1 MAAAPALV
9 SSDLFGHRH
18 KASEED
24 EEEGGEEEEE
34 GGELSI
40 ARLRVLLPRSQ
51 SSGSGPDAL
60 LPHLGHECGGECGVE
75 CGHEWGVECGGEC
88 GGECGVECGGECGVE
103 CGHEA
108 VGSRKRKRKRTRE
121 NSVFVTL
128 SHKVRTAV
136 EDVGL
141 QLWKGALLLADYL
154 LHCHSDKQALLCG
167 RTIVELGAG
176 TGFLGVILSLLPCKT
191 VYLTDMSEHIARL
204 IERNISTNS
213 HLVSSISSI
222 SCPLEQDR
230 RIRVLDWRDD
240 DDDDNDGGGDVGPCR
255 AAYSNP
261 SSVTSHCSTP
271 PRNPWA
277 WTANDT
283 ECLAT
288 QEVLWLAAD
297 VIYDDEVT
305 EYFFRFLSRA
315 MRPGEHLLLAL
326 EKRFNFEMDS
336 LSLVA
341 HGYELF
347 RRFINV
353 PLDTHENSDVTALN
367 AVAVCTRDCFTSA
380 PKEKHMEVSEKVV
393 FRGKLVSLEF
403 PQYVTGYERTRELE
417 LWDIVCELL

>member
-51 SSGSGPDAL
+51 SSGSGSGSGPDAL
-60 LPHLGHECGGECGVE
+60 PPRLGHECGGECG
-75 CGHEWGVECGGEC
+75 H
-88 GGECGVECGGECGVE
+88 ECGVECVE

-108 VGSRKRKRKRTRE
+108 VGSRKRKSRKRKRKRTRE

-154 LHCHSDKQALLCG
+154 LHCHSDKQGLLCG
-167 RTIVELGAG
+167 RTVVELGAG

-271 PRNPWA
+271 RNSWA

-283 ECLAT
+283 ECLAK

-353 PLDTHENSDVTALN
+353 PLDTHENSDV
-367 AVAVCTRDCFTSA
+367 AVCTRDCFTSA